1 MKTADEAARAPGR
14 SQAGTHPLGGSA
26 DVHVG
31 RGADATP
38 VAGCHFRVEL
48 ADGNGRASEVA
59 CAEVLFPALSARPD
73 ASEAHADEHLVLRR
87 AASAD
92 TALHDWWEKTRRGR
106 APQRRTVRV
115 MLLAP
120 DHERVV
126 KRWRFRN
133 ARPVALH
140 YSPLNA
146 MENAL
151 VMESLAIAFDGVEID

>member
-1 MKTADEAARAPGR
+1 MKTAEAHFGR
-14 SQAGTHPLGGSA
+14 EA
-26 DVHVG
+26 DG
-31 RGADATP
+31 TP

-59 CAEVLFPALSARPD
+59 CAEVVFPLLSARPD

-87 AASAD
+87 ATSDD

-133 ARPVALH
+133 ARPVTLH
-140 YSPLNA
+140 YTPLNA
-146 MENAL
+146 MDSTL
-151 VMESLAIAFDGVEID
+151 VMESLAIAFDGVDID

>member
-1 MKTADEAARAPGR
+1 MKNE
-14 SQAGTHPLGGSA
+14 
-26 DVHVG
+26 
-31 RGADATP
+31 ADARP
-38 VAGCHFRVEL
+38 VAGCCFRVEL
-48 ADGNGRASEVA
+48 ADGNGRSLEIACSEV
-59 CAEVLFPALSARPD
+59 VFPSLSARPD
-73 ASEAHADEHLVLRR
+73 ASEAHADEHLLLRR
-87 AASAD
+87 ATSAD
-92 TALHDWWEKTRRGR
+92 SALHDWWEKAHRGR

-146 MENAL
+146 LDSAL
-151 VMESLAIAFDGVEID
+151 VIESLQIAFDGVEID

>member
-1 MKTADEAARAPGR
+1 MKPQDQHDTR
-14 SQAGTHPLGGSA
+14 
-26 DVHVG
+26 
-31 RGADATP
+31 P

-48 ADGNGRASEVA
+48 ADGNGRSLEIA
-59 CAEVLFPALSARPD
+59 CAEVLFPPLSARPD

-87 AASAD
+87 ATSAD
-92 TALHDWWEKTRRGR
+92 SVLHDWWEKTRRGR

-133 ARPVALH
+133 ARPVTLH
-140 YSPLNA
+140 YAPLNA
-146 MENAL
+146 MENTL